1 MIWNFS
7 FSKNIF
13 YRGLDIRV
21 TKVVEAYAPQ
31 AVPVKQLRK
40 RRRDVVRFYQ
50 HSHLIYADVAEKVTA
65 VAAAA
70 QFPLLILLVLKIE
83 QPLFEKRHERHR
95 PHAGLVLRPV
105 SSHHHLFAVD
115 AARRHG
121 VANCDGVVFKV
132 YGLPPETH
140 RFAAAQAIER
150 TEQDRQLQLSSFC
163 RGKKLVQL
171 VAVVKAPDKSGFL
184 WQLDVIRGIV
194 RNQLQLHRHVQCL
207 VYVGVVVYDGIR
219 GDSLYFLVIKR
230 LYITRLQG

>member
-1 MIWNFS
+1 M
-7 FSKNIF
+7 
-13 YRGLDIRV
+13 GEQQTGAAV

-50 HSHLIYADVAEKVTA
+50 YSHLIYADVAEKVTA

-70 QFPLLILLVLKIE
+70 QFPLLILLVLKAE
-83 QPLFEKRHERHR
+83 QTLFEKRHERHR

-163 RGKKLVQL
+163 RYEKLIQL
-171 VAVVKAPDKSGFL
+171 VAVVEVPDKAVFL
-184 WQLDVIRGIV
+184 RQLDMIRGV
-194 RNQLQLHRHVQCL
+194 ARNQLQLHRHIQRL

>member
-70 QFPLLILLVLKIE
+70 QFPLLILLVLKAE
-83 QPLFEKRHERHR
+83 QTLFEKRHERHR

-105 SSHHHLFAVD
+105 SSHHHLFTVD

-132 YGLPPETH
+132 YRIPLE
-140 RFAAAQAIER
+140 A
-150 TEQDRQLQLSSFC
+150 
-163 RGKKLVQL
+163 
-171 VAVVKAPDKSGFL
+171 
-184 WQLDVIRGIV
+184 
-194 RNQLQLHRHVQCL
+194 
-207 VYVGVVVYDGIR
+207 
-219 GDSLYFLVIKR
+219 DSLASP
-230 LYITRLQG
+230 

>member
-50 HSHLIYADVAEKVTA
+50 HSHLIYTYVAERVMA

-70 QFPLLILLVLKIE
+70 QFPLLILLVLKAE
-83 QPLFEKRHERHR
+83 QTLFEKRHERHR
-95 PHAGLVLRPV
+95 PHAGFVLRPV
-105 SSHHHLFAVD
+105 GSHHHLFAVD

-140 RFAAAQAIER
+140 RFAAA
-150 TEQDRQLQLSSFC
+150 
-163 RGKKLVQL
+163 
-171 VAVVKAPDKSGFL
+171 
-184 WQLDVIRGIV
+184 
-194 RNQLQLHRHVQCL
+194 
-207 VYVGVVVYDGIR
+207 
-219 GDSLYFLVIKR
+219 
-230 LYITRLQG
+230 